1 MHGNNAAMNPIVQHY
16 NPAATALTTVNGHE
30 IRLTHEALE
39 VNGIKIP
46 LNSKC
51 EGLPEYERSN
61 RREEL
66 LLAIAAIC
74 ADEYGFKLV
83 EDDE

>member
-1 MHGNNAAMNPIVQHY
+1 M
-16 NPAATALTTVNGHE
+16 TTTKNGYE
-30 IRLTHEALE
+30 INLTHETLDI
-39 VNGIKIP
+39 NGIQIP

-66 LLAIAAIC
+66 LLAIAAVC
-74 ADEYGFKLV
+74 AEEYGLELALPVLKRRGFLAEQTEV
-83 EDDE
+83 AAIDD